1 MGSLD
6 GQVVLVTG
14 ASSGTIAE
22 SVAYALTQPQSVA
35 VNEIIVRP
43 LAAQAF

>member
-1 MGSLD
+1 MY
-6 GQVVLVTG
+6 Q
-14 ASSGTIAE
+14 AAMPAKAIAE
-22 SVAYALTQPQSVA
+22 AVAYALTQPDAVA

>member
-1 MGSLD
+1 MP
-6 GQVVLVTG
+6 
-14 ASSGTIAE
+14 AMAIAE
-22 SVAYALTQPQSVA
+22 AIAYALTQPASVA